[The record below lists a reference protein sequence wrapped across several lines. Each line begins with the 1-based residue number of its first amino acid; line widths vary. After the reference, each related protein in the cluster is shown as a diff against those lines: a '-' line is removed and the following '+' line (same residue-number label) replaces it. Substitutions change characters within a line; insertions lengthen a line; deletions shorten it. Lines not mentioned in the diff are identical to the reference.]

1 MLVGSEI
8 RRFYKIENNI
18 SESCIRDRS
27 RLPEKSYFL
36 IKASWESLRD
46 GLWDCIANGYHIF
59 TQNLPN
65 SAMKLS
71 NSSVAKSQK

>member
-1 MLVGSEI
+1 MSLCIKKVGAFSMLVGSEI

-46 GLWDCIANGYHIF
+46 GL
-59 TQNLPN
+59 
-65 SAMKLS
+65 
-71 NSSVAKSQK
+71 